1 MPMSNFSIRQIAQQC
16 GVSVRT
22 VRAWIRAGELKAVNM
37 SRTPGSRKPR
47 WRVTQA
53 ALDAFLAL
61 RTSRPSAPAPRSRR
75 KTAAEDFSF
84 Y

>member
-1 MPMSNFSIRQIAQQC
+1 MSSFNIRQIAARC

-22 VRAWIRAGELKAVNM
+22 VRAWIRAGELKAVNL

-61 RTSRPSAPAPRSRR
+61 RTSSGPAARTKRT
-75 KTAAEDFSF
+75 KQKNGEFTF

>member
-1 MPMSNFSIRQIAQQC
+1 MSNFTIREIAERC

-47 WRVTQA
+47 WRISQA
-53 ALDAFLAL
+53 ALDAFEAL
-61 RTSRPSAPAPRSRR
+61 RTPSAPAPRTKRT
-75 KTAAEDFSF
+75 KQNNGIVSF